1 MKKLLT
7 LMLVL
12 GLASTANAQIIQLSY
27 NGVTD
32 GPGNVTAVTVNYT
45 VDPAFTID
53 VHSDTANYNYDMWV
67 SVTGP
72 ASGFTLANT
81 KIYGLNWGGKAP
93 DGGDAGDNAVVTDV
107 GRPDHLWV
115 QAADSG
121 VPFNVTPGTHFEWAM
136 QCTGEGLV
144 TVVLKDFTTEQ
155 VYDTIEIT
163 QIPEPATMLLLGL
176 GGLFL
181 RLRK

>member
-53 VHSDTANYNYDMWV
+53 VHSDTANYNYDIWV
-67 SVTGP
+67 AVTGP

-81 KIYGLNWGGKAP
+81 KVYGLAWGGKAP
-93 DGGDAGDNAVVTDV
+93 DGGDAGDNANVNDV
-107 GRPDHLWV
+107 GRPNYLWL
-115 QAADSG
+115 QAADSAD
-121 VPFNVTPGTHFEWAM
+121 PFNVTAGTQFEWAM
-136 QCTGEGLV
+136 QCTGDGLV
-144 TVVLKDFTTEQ
+144 TVQVMDFTSEQ
-155 VYDTIEIT
+155 VFDTIEIT

-181 RLRK
+181 RRRK

>member
-12 GLASTANAQIIQLSY
+12 GLVSTANAAIIQLSY

-45 VDPAFTID
+45 VDPAFKID
-53 VHSDTANYNYDMWV
+53 VHSDTDNYNYDTWV
-67 SVTGP
+67 TITGP
-72 ASGFTLANT
+72 ATGFSVANT
-81 KIYGLNWGGKAP
+81 TILPAAG
-93 DGGDAGDNAVVTDV
+93 DDAGVYDV
-107 GRPDHLWV
+107 ARPDHLWV
-115 QAADSG
+115 QALDSAA
-121 VPFNVTPGTHFEWAM
+121 PFNVVAGLHFEWAM
-136 QCTGEGLV
+136 TCTGDGVVLV
-144 TVVLKDFTTEQ
+144 QLKDFNSDQ
-155 VYDTIEIT
+155 VLDTIEVT

-181 RLRK
+181 RRRK